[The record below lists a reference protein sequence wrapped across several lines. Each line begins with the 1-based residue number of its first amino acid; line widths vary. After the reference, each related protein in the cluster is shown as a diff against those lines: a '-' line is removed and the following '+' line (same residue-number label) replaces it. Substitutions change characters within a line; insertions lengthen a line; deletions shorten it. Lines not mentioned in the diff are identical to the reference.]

1 MICKI
6 CESLKTIKD
15 DPYYIT
21 ELETGY
27 VVLKLYQRFKGYTI
41 FECKVHAEELHELEP
56 EYKAKFLF
64 EMSIVA
70 EAVYNI
76 FKPDKMNYELLGNGV
91 AHLHWHL
98 IPRVKSDTPQDSP
111 IWKLPHDEL
120 YDEKTRPGDDERK
133 EMILKIKTEIKQLQG

>member
-41 FECKVHAEELHELEP
+41 FECKVHAEGCMNLNLNTKRSFFLKCRLLHRLSTI
-56 EYKAKFLF
+56 YL
-64 EMSIVA
+64 
-70 EAVYNI
+70 
-76 FKPDKMNYELLGNGV
+76 
-91 AHLHWHL
+91 
-98 IPRVKSDTPQDSP
+98 SP
-111 IWKLPHDEL
+111 I
-120 YDEKTRPGDDERK
+120 R
-133 EMILKIKTEIKQLQG
+133 

>member
-1 MICKI
+1 MACKI

-15 DPYYIT
+15 DPHYIM

-27 VVLKLYQRFKGYTI
+27 VALGWYQRFKGYTV
-41 FECKVHAEELHELEP
+41 FDCKIHASELHELEP
-56 EYKAKFLF
+56 EFKANFLK

-70 EAVYNI
+70 EAVYNV

-98 IPRVKSDTPQDSP
+98 IPRVKGDTPRNGP
-111 IWKLPHDEL
+111 IWELPHEVLFD
-120 YDEKTRPGDDERK
+120 DKTRPDENERK
-133 EMILKIKTEIKQLQG
+133 EMIHKIKTEIKRIIK